1 MISSHLLL
9 ILLSLSLL
17 IGCQL
22 GTEDE
27 TETYEQTTS
36 YERVTSV
43 IDGDTIELASGER
56 VRYIGIDTPET
67 HHPDKPIEC
76 FGIEA
81 TNRNRE
87 LVENKKVELVS
98 EGPNRDQYGR
108 LLRHVFIDGTFV
120 NSQLVWEGFARA
132 SSFGEP
138 SKFHQVF
145 VQLEAASRNA
155 KRGLWNTCP

>member
-27 TETYEQTTS
+27 TETYEQTAS

-138 SKFHQVF
+138 SILHSVPSQ
-145 VQLEAASRNA
+145 ASTRTDSIFPPRMDN
-155 KRGLWNTCP
+155 

>member
-1 MISSHLLL
+1 
-9 ILLSLSLL
+9 

-27 TETYEQTTS
+27 TETYEPATS

-145 VQLEAASRNA
+145 VQLEVASRDA
-155 KRGLWNTCP
+155 DRGIWNTCP

>member
-1 MISSHLLL
+1 MNSTHRLL
-9 ILLSLSLL
+9 ILISISL
-17 IGCQL
+17 IMGCQL
-22 GTEDE
+22 GTD

-36 YERVTSV
+36 YERVASV

-81 TNRNRE
+81 TVRNRE
-87 LVENKKVELVS
+87 LVEGKDIELVS
-98 EGPNRDQYGR
+98 EGEDRDKFGR

-120 NSQLVWEGFARA
+120 NAQLVWEGFARA

-145 VQLEAASRNA
+145 VQLEVASRDA
-155 KRGLWNTCP
+155 KRGIWNTCP